1 MEIPLFQSPE
11 EESVL
16 ITPTQQVQNLV
27 KNMNLDLKKFPKI
40 CILAAMNPKR
50 LETALANYNLKEEI
64 NSGLNP
70 GAYPYKIYSN
80 GKEDFVLA
88 YAGGMGPSSMA
99 NTLELLIAMGV
110 EKVYLIGLGG
120 SLQEIDAG
128 EIIIGNEAIR
138 DEGVSY
144 HYLEKSKKAKAD
156 EELVKQIKTKL
167 PEAHV
172 GKVWTTDCMY
182 RETHTKFIEYQKDNV
197 LVVDMESAAAY
208 AIAEFRK
215 IKVVSCFVISD
226 ILKIKDWEPKFN
238 LELIN
243 KGVKKIVNAI
253 LE

>member
-1 MEIPLFQSPE
+1 MEIPLFKSPE

-16 ITPTQQVQNLV
+16 ITPTQQIQNLV
-27 KNMNLDLKKFPKI
+27 KNLNLDLKKFPKK

-50 LETALANYNLKEEI
+50 LEMALKDYNLKEEI

-80 GKEDFVLA
+80 GEKDFVLA

-99 NTLELLIAMGV
+99 NTLELLIAMGI
-110 EKVYLIGLGG
+110 EEVYLIGLGG
-120 SLQEIDAG
+120 SLQKIDVG
-128 EIIIGNEAIR
+128 EIVIGDEAIR

-156 EELVKQIKTKL
+156 KNLIKQIKAKL

-182 RETHTKFIEYQKDNV
+182 RETHTKFLEYQKDNV
-197 LVVDMESAAAY
+197 LVVDLESAAAY

-215 IKVVSCFVISD
+215 IKIVSCFVVSD
-226 ILKIKDWEPKFN
+226 ILKIKDWRPSFN
-238 LELIN
+238 SELIN
-243 KGVKKIVNAI
+243 KGVNKIIKAI